1 LQHNAAVEQLE
12 NKHVERELS
21 EIERLRL
28 VMEDNAIRN
37 ATALKHLNKR
47 MSLLG
52 NDVTPEHMRRFKD
65 ELSAMDRLEKQ
76 QDRDLQKLIRNQERE
91 KLDLR
96 RQQEKELENYEKSL
110 DEDLEVQS
118 RTKLAELDGNRL
130 KLEAL
135 IEARRERLVGRWY
148 LRLQILKTG
157 ESDIAHIND
166 PLPLSVLNLPRSFPE
181 SLGYS

>member
-1 LQHNAAVEQLE
+1 VVIEQLE

-37 ATALKHLNKR
+37 TTALKHLNKR

-52 NDVTPEHMRRFKD
+52 NDVTPEQMRRFEE
-65 ELSAMDRLEKQ
+65 ELNAMDRLEKQ
-76 QDRDLQKLIRNQERE
+76 QDRELKTLIRNQERE

-96 RQQEKELENYEKSL
+96 RQQEKELEKYGMSL
-110 DEDLEVQS
+110 DEDLDLQS
-118 RTKLAELDGNRL
+118 RAKLVELDRNRV
-130 KLEAL
+130 KLEEL
-135 IEARRERLVGRWY
+135 IEARRERLVARWY
-148 LRLQILKTG
+148 LRLQILKMEENDFT
-157 ESDIAHIND
+157 HIKVH
-166 PLPLSVLNLPRSFPE
+166 LPLSILNLPRSFTD